1 MIAVVAGVL
10 FREGRLMLCR
20 RPEGKELAGKW
31 EFPGGKLEE
40 GESPEQALERELREE
55 LAIDVRVGRVIDVL
69 RAQQGRDILL
79 MFYRCDT
86 NDEPDTQE
94 GALVRFVEPQTAGEM
109 DLAPMDRLFVQRG
122 GVERAL
128 GSR

>member
-55 LAIDVRVGRVIDVL
+55 LAIDVRVGRVIRCSARAAGQGHSADVL
-69 RAQQGRDILL
+69 
-79 MFYRCDT
+79 
-86 NDEPDTQE
+86 P
-94 GALVRFVEPQTAGEM
+94 V
-109 DLAPMDRLFVQRG
+109 
-122 GVERAL
+122 
-128 GSR
+128 

>member
-1 MIAVVAGVL
+1 
-10 FREGRLMLCR
+10 
-20 RPEGKELAGKW
+20 
-31 EFPGGKLEE
+31 
-40 GESPEQALERELREE
+40 
-55 LAIDVRVGRVIDVL
+55 
-69 RAQQGRDILL
+69 

>member
-55 LAIDVRVGRVIDVL
+55 LAIDVCVGRVIDVL